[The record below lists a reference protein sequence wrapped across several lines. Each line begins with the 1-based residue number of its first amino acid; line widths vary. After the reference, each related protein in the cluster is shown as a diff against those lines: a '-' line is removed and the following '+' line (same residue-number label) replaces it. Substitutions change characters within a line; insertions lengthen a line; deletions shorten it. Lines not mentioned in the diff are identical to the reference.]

1 MQAGRKRSF
10 FQLMGMLTSVD
21 RQKKTFSNSIMG
33 MLSAGKRGKYEKDN
47 GEKFIAVE
55 AGGKL
60 EIHGHQRRL

>member
-1 MQAGRKRSF
+1 
-10 FQLMGMLTSVD
+10 MGMLTSVD